1 MRFYCQNLSLLT
13 WSTCMAKMPLPQ
25 PSTSERQQESGTA
38 LDSSENVVFVQSIYS
53 WAPQHFSYKKKK
65 SSDSFYATKCNSM
78 VRPHYT
84 ILLILILKV
93 WGFLRVTLKNSQIL
107 RWEWGESGLKILRV
121 FEGDPQKPSKF
132 EVRTR
137 AMFLRLRVKI
147 SRWEWGFALRV
158 FEKFSKILE
167 NSRSG
172 WTIKSFWNN
181 R

>member
-1 MRFYCQNLSLLT
+1 MSLAVYLRT
-13 WSTCMAKMPLPQ
+13 KNIYLENQQIFIKKEHLENKKDLPWFIV
-25 PSTSERQQESGTA
+25 SRKWGF
-38 LDSSENVVFVQSIYS
+38 LRI
-53 WAPQHFSYKKKK
+53 
-65 SSDSFYATKCNSM
+65 
-78 VRPHYT
+78 
-84 ILLILILKV
+84 LILILKV

-132 EVRTR
+132 EVRMR

-167 NSRSG
+167 NSQSG